1 MRGSDNVI
9 KAVIGMLLGI
19 LLIMIIGSL
28 ILEQF
33 PSLQPLF
40 DELKMHAVNLYN
52 ASIIK
57 YGSITTILIIIAIFI
72 VVGSSK
78 KS

>member
-1 MRGSDNVI
+1 MI

-40 DELKMHAVNLYN
+40 DELKMHTVNLYN

>member
-1 MRGSDNVI
+1 MVSTI
-9 KAVIGMLLGI
+9 LG
-19 LLIMIIGSL
+19 LMFALFLVLIIGSL

-40 DELKMHAVNLYN
+40 NEFKMHVVNLYN
-52 ASIIK
+52 ASLIK
-57 YGSITTILIIIAIFI
+57 YGSITTVLIIIAIFI